1 MESICTTAAG
11 DGNGDGITGTELRAL
26 LISHIIESHN
36 RTASYHRTDPYIEHF
51 CSCVIQSGM

>member
-1 MESICTTAAG
+1 M
-11 DGNGDGITGTELRAL
+11 

-51 CSCVIQSGM
+51 CSCVIQSGMW